1 MSTRVVHGLG
11 QMRFGVESH
20 LTRLNQVSGIWTCD
34 RPKVRVRLD
43 GTGHQLNGSKPLGD
57 FGSESQQDTNQNP
70 KQIAR
75 EKKKIKTHKKEDRE
89 TKNPNNN
96 KEIKIQI
103 TQTKSKTVDP

>member
-1 MSTRVVHGLG
+1 MPTRAVHGSG
-11 QMRFGVESH
+11 QIRFGVESH

-34 RPKVRVRLD
+34 RPKVRVRPD

-75 EKKKIKTHKKEDRE
+75 KKKKKSKPRKKRIE
-89 TKNPNNN
+89 KP
-96 KEIKIQI
+96 K
-103 TQTKSKTVDP
+103 TQTITKKSKSK